1 MRIRGRSGCGRASS
15 SCGIPGKS
23 LIYLGI
29 KRIYVFS
36 IFKKSLPV
44 LCCNFQIHKS
54 FQAMEKANF
63 GALLTNLVDEIPL
76 FVSESDEQDIE
87 EKEGK

>member
-1 MRIRGRSGCGRASS
+1 
-15 SCGIPGKS
+15 
-23 LIYLGI
+23 
-29 KRIYVFS
+29 
-36 IFKKSLPV
+36 
-44 LCCNFQIHKS
+44 
-54 FQAMEKANF
+54 MEKANF

>member
-1 MRIRGRSGCGRASS
+1 MMLQISFFMHHRKNEFNTDI
-15 SCGIPGKS
+15 
-23 LIYLGI
+23 
-29 KRIYVFS
+29 
-36 IFKKSLPV
+36 
-44 LCCNFQIHKS
+44 QIHKS

>member
-1 MRIRGRSGCGRASS
+1 MYFQFL
-15 SCGIPGKS
+15 KKV
-23 LIYLGI
+23 YL
-29 KRIYVFS
+29 YY
-36 IFKKSLPV
+36 
-44 LCCNFQIHKS
+44 CCNFQIHKS

-87 EKEGK
+87 EKEGKK